1 MKIGVMS
8 MKTKI
13 IFKASKY
20 LSDDEMNAEMY
31 LTDIDTRSWVDYCD
45 GKEVIMENDWIGR
58 VPASRGYAH
67 LVHIVWCEVLETDEI

>member
-1 MKIGVMS
+1 MS
-8 MKTKI
+8 KF

-45 GKEVIMENDWIGR
+45 GKEVEMENEMVGR
-58 VPASRGYAH
+58 VPSSRGYVH
-67 LVHIVWCEVLETDEI
+67 LVHIDWCEALDNE

>member
-1 MKIGVMS
+1 MS
-8 MKTKI
+8 KI

-31 LTDIDTRSWVDYCD
+31 LTDRNTRSWVDYCD
-45 GKEVIMENDWIGR
+45 GKEVEMENDWVGR

-67 LVHIVWCEVLETDEI
+67 LVHIDWCEVLENE

>member
-1 MKIGVMS
+1 MS
-8 MKTKI
+8 KV

-20 LSDDEMNAEMY
+20 LSDDETNAELY
-31 LTDIDTRSWVDYCD
+31 FTDRYTRSWVDYCD

-67 LVHIVWCEVLETDEI
+67 LVHSDWCEVLDDVEI

>member
-1 MKIGVMS
+1 MRKV
-8 MKTKI
+8 

-45 GKEVIMENDWIGR
+45 GKEVEMENDWVGR
-58 VPASRGYAH
+58 VAASRGYAH
-67 LVHIVWCEVLETDEI
+67 LVHIDWCEEVDE

>member
-1 MKIGVMS
+1 MS
-8 MKTKI
+8 KI

-45 GKEVIMENDWIGR
+45 GKEVEMENDMVGR
-58 VPASRGYAH
+58 VPSSRGYVH
-67 LVHIVWCEVLETDEI
+67 LVHIDWCEVLDDAEIQ

>member
-1 MKIGVMS
+1 MKIGVMT

-20 LSDDEMNAEMY
+20 LSDDEINAELY

-67 LVHIVWCEVLETDEI
+67 LVHIDWCEVLDNEWI

>member
-1 MKIGVMS
+1 MS
-8 MKTKI
+8 KI

-20 LSDDEMNAEMY
+20 LSDDQINAELY

-45 GKEVIMENDWIGR
+45 GKEVEMENDWIGR

-67 LVHIVWCEVLETDEI
+67 LVHIDWCEVLDNE

>member
-1 MKIGVMS
+1 MS
-8 MKTKI
+8 KV

-31 LTDIDTRSWVDYCD
+31 LTDNDTRSWVDYCD
-45 GKEVIMENDWIGR
+45 GKEVIMENDWIGG

-67 LVHIVWCEVLETDEI
+67 LVHIDWCEVLDNE

>member
-1 MKIGVMS
+1 MS
-8 MKTKI
+8 KV

-20 LSDDEMNAEMY
+20 LSDDQINAELY
-31 LTDIDTRSWVDYCD
+31 LTDRYTRSWVDYCD

-67 LVHIVWCEVLETDEI
+67 LIHIDWCEVLDNE